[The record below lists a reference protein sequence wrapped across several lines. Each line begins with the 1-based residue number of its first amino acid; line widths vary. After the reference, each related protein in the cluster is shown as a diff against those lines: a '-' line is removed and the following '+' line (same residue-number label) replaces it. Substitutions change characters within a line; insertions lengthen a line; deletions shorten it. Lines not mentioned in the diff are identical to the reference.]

1 MSGEQQVQAV
11 RAEEAD
17 RGAEVREGTVK
28 GALGS
33 RSVLGGHQSGAGPF
47 AGEAH
52 TLACTAHTQD
62 DNRHAADLLITG
74 QAAHQ
79 EGGDTHGQQS
89 NHQRLLAAH
98 LVTEVTEQH
107 GAERTSQEGDSE
119 CGERHNL
126 SQCRIGDVG
135 EEDRAE
141 VAGGCDGV
149 TVVVIELDGS
159 THHRSGDDLRNRILL
174 HGFRHG
180 RSCTCRHNPF
190 SLLTLR
196 INLNAAHALHV
207 QCFTTVLPSLKELST
222 ATGMREKN
230 WL

>member
-1 MSGEQQVQAV
+1 MH
-11 RAEEAD
+11 
-17 RGAEVREGTVK
+17 GT
-28 GALGS
+28 
-33 RSVLGGHQSGAGPF
+33 
-47 AGEAH
+47 
-52 TLACTAHTQD
+52 HTQD

-135 EEDRAE
+135 EEDCAE

-159 THHRSGDDLRNRILL
+159 AHHRSGDDFRNRILL

-190 SLLTLR
+190 FSPHAAHKPQRSTCIACSTLR
-196 INLNAAHALHV
+196 DSVAIAQRIEHSDRHAGERLV
-207 QCFTTVLPSLKELST
+207 MTCGPSDEPPHIAVPHTEYGSADEPK
-222 ATGMREKN
+222 A
-230 WL
+230 

>member
-1 MSGEQQVQAV
+1 MDREQLRQVSTARSEQTAHEHEAD
-11 RAEEAD
+11 AEEHENMCGGVHQQE
-17 RGAEVREGTVK
+17 RSEEAE
-28 GALGS
+28 
-33 RSVLGGHQSGAGPF
+33 
-47 AGEAH
+47 
-52 TLACTAHTQD
+52 
-62 DNRHAADLLITG
+62 
-74 QAAHQ
+74 
-79 EGGDTHGQQS
+79 
-89 NHQRLLAAH
+89 HQRGGSHGKKHLLAAH

-135 EEDRAE
+135 EEDCAE

-190 SLLTLR
+190 FSPH
-196 INLNAAHALHV
+196 AAHK
-207 QCFTTVLPSLKELST
+207 P
-222 ATGMREKN
+222 
-230 WL
+230 